1 MSIHIP
7 HFCGRT
13 ERTDGPLRSHP
24 AKQNPVKR
32 AISLILLVLMLVSIV
47 TPVFAGGGTDAY
59 VNLDTVNVRT
69 GPGTGYATVKF
80 GSSGIT
86 LSRGQYVRI
95 IATQRGSDGY
105 DWHQVVFTYRGYSK
119 VGFMRSDFIG
129 LLGDDSAYRAYLD
142 EQGFPKSYQPYLRA
156 LHAASG
162 GLWNFVA
169 DKTELDWTRAL
180 ENEATLGR
188 ALISGSDT
196 ALRST
201 ASGSYNSETG
211 EWWQFETGWYAAN
224 TQTVAYYLDPR
235 SYLAD
240 GHCIAFELL
249 SGSAAATS
257 EQVAKVLKDC
267 AWATDALIDEFVQAG
282 KEANVSAI
290 YLAVKARG
298 EIGTGNTSNAS
309 GYTLKEEDGGGVY
322 YNFFNVGA
330 YGGSDPNYNGILY
343 ARDHDWDTSYK
354 ALVGGAKFIYDN
366 YIEPGQNTQYLQRF
380 NLTKTGTF
388 GHQYA
393 TDITYAY
400 KGGGSTYKSYK
411 TNNLLDVSLVLS
423 VPILE
428 DMPSVTKLPVTGYND
443 YVSDLNL
450 VLTDSYLSGFAPGTP
465 AMSIPDQIKAA
476 NPSATVSVTG
486 SNEQA
491 VADDALIGTGQVLFI
506 QDGTD
511 TMTYTCVVYG
521 DVNGDG
527 RIAATDLLAV
537 KKHILGTQPLSGAYA
552 RAATLSGGKIA
563 ATSLLAIK
571 KHILGTAPIA
581 QK

>member
-1 MSIHIP
+1 M
-7 HFCGRT
+7 
-13 ERTDGPLRSHP
+13 
-24 AKQNPVKR
+24 
-32 AISLILLVLMLVSIV
+32 ISLFLLVLMLVSLV
-47 TPVFAGGGTDAY
+47 APVLANSGTEAY
-59 VNLDTVNVRT
+59 VNLDDVNVRT
-69 GPGTGYATVKF
+69 GPGTENAAVQF
-80 GSSGIT
+80 GGSGVM
-86 LSRGQYVRI
+86 LSRGHYVRI
-95 IATQRGSDGY
+95 LATQQGSDGK
-105 DWHQVVFTYRGYSK
+105 DWCHVAFTYRGYSK
-119 VGFMRSDFIG
+119 LGFIRSDFISV
-129 LLGDDSAYRAYLD
+129 LGDDSEYRAYLD
-142 EQGFPKSYQPYLRA
+142 AQGFPQSYQPYLRA

-188 ALISGSDT
+188 ALINGGDT

-211 EWWQFETGWYAAN
+211 EWRQFEPGWYAAN

-235 SYLAD
+235 SYLTD
-240 GHCIAFELL
+240 GHCIAFEVPY
-249 SGSAAATS
+249 GNSATHD
-257 EQVAKVLKDC
+257 QVARVLSDC

-282 KEANVSAI
+282 QAANVSAI

-298 EIGTGNTSNAS
+298 EIGTKNTSNAT